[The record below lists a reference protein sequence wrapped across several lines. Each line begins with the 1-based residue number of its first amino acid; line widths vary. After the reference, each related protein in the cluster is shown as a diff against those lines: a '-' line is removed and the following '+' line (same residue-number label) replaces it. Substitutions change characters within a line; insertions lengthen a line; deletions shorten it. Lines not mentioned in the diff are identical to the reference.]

1 MTRLGN
7 LFLYSRQYT
16 VIYLLIFVSINFC
29 FRNVVFSVSSRL
41 VFAARGEVYQPR
53 QVWLRHPQDHAQE
66 FVRKNFGKFRDSIT
80 PGTSPRQTIME
91 GNIARDRK
99 PLENVLLK
107 IEVLE
112 LKVELSDFKR
122 KYDCIFS

>member
-7 LFLYSRQYT
+7 LFLYSCQYT

-66 FVRKNFGKFRDSIT
+66 FVGKNFGKFGDSIA
-80 PGTSPRQTIME
+80 PGTAEADAAADLLLGE
-91 GNIARDRK
+91 GE
-99 PLENVLLK
+99 PVG
-107 IEVLE
+107 EVGEEWRLG
-112 LKVELSDFKR
+112 LMK
-122 KYDCIFS
+122 